1 MPRRARRHSKFPKRR
16 KFAKKAKL
24 YKKVPQIAGPNQF
37 MQIIETRETQ
47 DLVSNAGGI
56 HNFTL
61 SQFPRAQLM
70 ASMFRFY
77 RAVKVIWQYEP
88 AYNTFQEGTGFS
100 KPYIYLIMN
109 RDQNTGYPMPAS
121 LQDVQACGA
130 RPRALTT
137 KIKLAYKPNWC
148 SPGLLT
154 MIQAL
159 PGNPIPVGNLVT
171 VQQNGLQCQYGW
183 LATPNNPEASS
194 NPVPGVPG
202 RNDSQDI
209 LQPVY
214 NNNQVDNTKIAN
226 AAPNMFP
233 LSFNNV
239 TYNGHNSYIDQ
250 AVINGNPLCCRLTA
264 TVVWQFKGAKWG
276 LGGRPPPA
284 SDEVTEV
291 VA

>member
-1 MPRRARRHSKFPKRR
+1 MPRRARKHSRFPKRR
-16 KFAKKAKL
+16 KYHKKAKM
-24 YKKVPQIAGPNQF
+24 YKKVPTIAGPNQF
-37 MQIIETRETQ
+37 MQIIETREAQ

-70 ASMFRFY
+70 SGMFRFY

-100 KPYIYLIMN
+100 KPYIYLVMN
-109 RDQNTGYPMPAS
+109 RDQNTGYPQIAS
-121 LQDVQACGA
+121 LQDIQACGA
-130 RPRALTT
+130 RPRALTG
-137 KIKLAYKPNWC
+137 KVKLSYKPNWC

-154 MIQAL
+154 MLQST
-159 PGNPIPVGNLVT
+159 GGSIPAGELVT

-183 LATPNNPEASS
+183 LATPNNPPASV

-202 RNDSQDI
+202 TNSTTDTY
-209 LQPVY
+209 QPVF
-214 NNNQVDNTKIAN
+214 NNNITDATKFAN

-239 TYNGHNSYIDQ
+239 TYNGHTSFIDQ
-250 AVINGNPLCCRLTA
+250 ALVNGNPLCCRLTA

-276 LGGRPPPA
+276 LNGRP
-284 SDEVTEV
+284 SSVDEVSNTT
-291 VA
+291 A